1 MKRILLF
8 LLPVAVLAAGVQLV
22 DQHQKGL
29 GTLPQQQAI
38 TSTAGAAHRALCQ

>member
-8 LLPVAVLAAGVQLV
+8 LLPIALMGACSQLV
-22 DQHQKGL
+22 DQHQKGQ

-38 TSTAGAAHRALCQ
+38 TSTAAAAHRALCQ